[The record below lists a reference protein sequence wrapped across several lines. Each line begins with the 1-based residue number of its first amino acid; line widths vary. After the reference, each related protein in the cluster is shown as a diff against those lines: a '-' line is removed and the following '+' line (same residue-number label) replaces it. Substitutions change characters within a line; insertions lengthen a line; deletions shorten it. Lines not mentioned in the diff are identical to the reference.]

1 MLGLAGVVTSELFK
15 ELTRLFV
22 DGSQVELLDAH
33 LVELL
38 MRFAA
43 GALFGT

>member
-1 MLGLAGVVTSELFK
+1 MATSELFR
-15 ELTRLFV
+15 ELTRLAV
-22 DGSQVELLDAH
+22 DGSHVELLDAH
-33 LVELL
+33 LVELS